1 VPMDNDQILRERR
14 KQLVLAAE
22 AVARTPRGKPP
33 EPSQLSRLISIC
45 SDASCT
51 EEIAN
56 YIRYQASRRRPPWPL
71 EFADLVIERMDATL
85 TALESDA
92 RQRPTITQDG
102 ARVAAWRHY
111 AVYLSRALTYARAA
125 GRDTGSRDAASRDTA
140 SRDTATKDT
149 ASNDVASKGGLRDR
163 ARR

>member
-1 VPMDNDQILRERR
+1 MPMDNDEVLRERR
-14 KQLVLAAE
+14 KQLVIAAE
-22 AVARTPRGKPP
+22 AVARSPGIKPP

-45 SDASCT
+45 GDASCT

-71 EFADLVIERMDATL
+71 EFADLVIDRMDATL
-85 TALESDA
+85 AELGRDA
-92 RQRPTITQDG
+92 RQQPTIAQDD

-111 AVYLSRALTYARAA
+111 AVYLSRALTYTRAA
-125 GRDTGSRDAASRDTA
+125 
-140 SRDTATKDT
+140 
-149 ASNDVASKGGLRDR
+149 SKEGPRDR